1 MVLCHRCGQ
10 RPAKIPINQIIDGK
24 QVYMALCEVCY
35 EEVMKETSQSASKL
49 DKFGRD
55 LTQMAREGRLD
66 PVIGRKDE
74 IERVIHILSRR
85 TKNNPVLIGD
95 PGVGKTAIVEGLAQK
110 IVNGQVPEPLRGKRV
125 FMLDL
130 ASIIAGTSHRGMFEQ
145 RLKDIITEVIGAQG
159 QIIMFVDEL
168 HTVVGAGSAEG
179 SMDAA
184 NILKPA
190 LARGELQMVGAT
202 TIDEYRKYIEKDAAL
217 ERRFQPIM
225 VNEPTAEDTV
235 AILIGLRERYEK
247 HHHVRISDEA
257 ITTAVKLSDRYISDR
272 FLPDK
277 AIDLIDEAC
286 ALIRLS
292 QVKEPENLKTVE
304 EELKE
309 LKDKAREKE
318 LSAEDKKTIKDK
330 IDNLEKVKSELLEIW
345 TKTKLEEIPE
355 VNEDAVIKVV
365 SRATGIPLE
374 RLSVAEKERLL
385 KLEDTIKKRIVGQE
399 KAISVL
405 SEAIRRARAGLKDPK
420 RPIGSF
426 LFLGPTGTGKTELAK
441 ALAESLYGNEEM
453 IVRIDM
459 SEYMEKHSVSKLIG
473 APPGYVGY
481 DQGGQLTEV
490 VRRKPFS
497 VILLD
502 EVEKA
507 HPDTF
512 NALLQIME
520 DGRLTDSKGRTV
532 DFKNT
537 ILIMTS
543 NVGSEFLRR
552 ETIGFGK
559 SKDSSKD
566 NEKEQA
572 NRIKDIDRRIFS
584 LLKDSFRP
592 EFLNRIDEIVIF
604 TNLNRDNI
612 KEIARRLVRK
622 SEKMLTEQGISLEID
637 EKAIEYL
644 VENGY
649 NDEYGARPLRRLIQK
664 ELDNVFSDMIIR
676 GDLVHGDL
684 LRVSSDDEGIKVTVS
699 KPVEASSKKKI
710 ENSAEI

>member
-10 RPAKIPINQIIDGK
+10 RPAKIPITRIVDGK

-35 EEVMKETSQSASKL
+35 QEVMQEISATASKL
-49 DKFGRD
+49 EKFGRD
-55 LTQMAREGRLD
+55 LTQMAREKKLD

-74 IERVIHILSRR
+74 IDRVIHILSRR

-110 IVNGQVPEPLRGKRV
+110 IVDGVVPEPLRGKRV

-130 ASIIAGTSHRGMFEQ
+130 ASIVAGTSHRGMFEE
-145 RLKDIITEVIGAQG
+145 RLKDIIQEVINASG
-159 QIIMFVDEL
+159 QIILFVDEL

-202 TIDEYRKYIEKDAAL
+202 TIDDYRKYIERDAAL
-217 ERRFQPIM
+217 ERRFQTIM
-225 VNEPTAEDTV
+225 VQEPTVEETIG
-235 AILIGLRERYEK
+235 ILEGLRERYEK
-247 HHHVRISDEA
+247 HHHVKILDESLEVA
-257 ITTAVKLSDRYISDR
+257 AKMSDRYISDR

-286 ALIRLS
+286 ALVRLS

-304 EELKE
+304 DEIESINKKLKKKDISEDEKKKFKEKVEE
-309 LKDKAREKE
+309 
-318 LSAEDKKTIKDK
+318 
-330 IDNLEKVKSELLEIW
+330 LEKVKAELLEIW
-345 TKTKLEEIPE
+345 TKTKLEETAEVGPE
-355 VNEDAVIKVV
+355 SVYKVI

-374 RLSVAEKERLL
+374 SLNVEERERLL
-385 KLEDTIKKRIVGQE
+385 NLEKTISKRIVNQ
-399 KAISVL
+399 KNAVSTL
-405 SEAIRRARAGLKDPK
+405 SEAIRRARAGLKDPR
-420 RPIGSF
+420 RPIGAF
-426 LFLGPTGTGKTELAK
+426 LFLGPTGVGKTELAK
-441 ALAESLYGNEEM
+441 ALAEALYGDEDM
-453 IVRIDM
+453 LVRLDM

-473 APPGYVGY
+473 APPGYIGF
-481 DQGGQLTEV
+481 DQGGQLTDV

-543 NVGSEFLRR
+543 NVGSEVLRR
-552 ETIGFGK
+552 QEIGFDKGTK
-559 SKDSSKD
+559 KEKAEA
-566 NEKEQA
+566 EKEFN
-572 NRIKDIDRRIFS
+572 NRITEM
-584 LLKDSFRP
+584 LKDSFRP
-592 EFLNRIDEIVIF
+592 EFLNRIDEIVTF
-604 TNLNRDNI
+604 TNLTPENI
-612 KEIARRLVRK
+612 KEIARRLV
-622 SEKMLTEQGISLEID
+622 EKTKKLLSEQGINFDLNASAITYLA
-637 EKAIEYL
+637 EK
-644 VENGY
+644 GY
-649 NDEYGARPLRRLIQK
+649 SEEYGARPLRRLIQK
-664 ELDNVFSDMIIR
+664 ELDNVLSERIIR
-676 GDLVHGDL
+676 GDLEKGEKVI
-684 LRVSSDDEGIKVTVS
+684 VKSDKNGLVIDVAKKSKVKS
-699 KPVEASSKKKI
+699 NKK
-710 ENSAEI
+710 

>member
-35 EEVMKETSQSASKL
+35 EEVMRETSQTASKL
-49 DKFGRD
+49 DKYGRD
-55 LTQMAREGRLD
+55 LTQLAREGKLD

-74 IERVIHILSRR
+74 IERVLSRR

-110 IVNGQVPEPLRGKRV
+110 IVGGQVPELLRGKRV

-225 VNEPTAEDTV
+225 VNEPTTEDTIN
-235 AILIGLRERYEK
+235 ILKGLRERYEK
-247 HHHVRISDEA
+247 HHQVRITDEA
-257 ITTAVKLSDRYISDR
+257 IHTAVKMSDRYISDR

-292 QVKEPENLKTVE
+292 QVKEPENLRTVE
-304 EELKE
+304 EQLKDLKE
-309 LKDKAREKE
+309 KSRVKDLNQDEK
-318 LSAEDKKTIKDK
+318 KKIKDN
-330 IDNLEKVKSELLEIW
+330 IDELERVRNELIEIW
-345 TKTKLEEIPE
+345 TKTKLEEVPE
-355 VNEDAVIKVV
+355 VGEDAVIKVV
-365 SRATGIPLE
+365 SRATNIPLE

-385 KLEDTIKKRIVGQE
+385 HLEDTLKKRIVGQN
-399 KAISVL
+399 KAITAL
-405 SEAIRRARAGLKDPK
+405 SEAIRRARAGLKDLK

-441 ALAESLYGNEEM
+441 ALAEALYGNEDM
-453 IVRIDM
+453 IVRLDM

-473 APPGYVGY
+473 APPGYIGY
-481 DQGGQLTEV
+481 DQGGQLTEI

-497 VILLD
+497 VVLLD
-502 EVEKA
+502 EIEKA

-532 DFKNT
+532 DFKNA

-543 NVGSEFLRR
+543 NVGSEFLRKQG
-552 ETIGFGK
+552 IGFDKG
-559 SKDSSKD
+559 SDKDREESAKD
-566 NEKEQA
+566 F
-572 NRIKDIDRRIFS
+572 DRRVFTI
-584 LLKDSFRP
+584 LKDSFRP
-592 EFLNRIDEIVIF
+592 EFLNRIDEIIIF
-604 TNLNRDNI
+604 TSLSKGDI
-612 KEIARRLVRK
+612 KEIALRQVKK
-622 SEKMLTEQGISLEID
+622 SEKLLSEQGIFLSID
-637 EKAIEYL
+637 DKAIDYL
-644 VENGY
+644 VEHGY

-664 ELDNVFSDMIIR
+664 ELDNVFSDMIIK
-676 GDLVHGDL
+676 GDLSSGYSIIVTSDKDGL
-684 LRVSSDDEGIKVTVS
+684 KTTIAKTSEVSVLNK
-699 KPVEASSKKKI
+699 
-710 ENSAEI
+710 

>member
-1 MVLCHRCGQ
+1 
-10 RPAKIPINQIIDGK
+10 
-24 QVYMALCEVCY
+24 MAVCEVCY
-35 EEVMKETSQSASKL
+35 EELMRETSQSASKL

-55 LTQMAREGRLD
+55 LTQLARENKLD

-145 RLKDIITEVIGAQG
+145 RLKDIITEVISAQG

-225 VNEPTAEDTV
+225 VNEPTPADTV
-235 AILIGLRERYEK
+235 DILKGLRERYEK
-247 HHHVRISDEA
+247 HHQVRITDEA
-257 ITTAVKLSDRYISDR
+257 INTAVKMSGRYISDR

-304 EELKE
+304 EELSQLKE
-309 LKDKAREKE
+309 KSREKD
-318 LSAEDKKTIKDK
+318 LSNDDKKSIKDK
-330 IDNLEKVKSELLEIW
+330 IDNLEKVRSELLEIW

-365 SRATGIPLE
+365 ARATGIPLE

-385 KLEDTIKKRIVGQE
+385 HLEDTIKKRIVGQE
-399 KAISVL
+399 KAISEL
-405 SEAIRRARAGLKDPK
+405 SEAIRRARAGMKDPK

-441 ALAESLYGNEEM
+441 ALAEALYGNEDM
-453 IVRIDM
+453 IVRLDM

-473 APPGYVGY
+473 APPGYIGY
-481 DQGGQLTEV
+481 DQGGQLTEI

-543 NVGSEFLRR
+543 NIGSEFLRK
-552 ETIGFGK
+552 EGIGF
-559 SKDSSKD
+559 
-566 NEKEQA
+566 EKGSAKEK
-572 NRIKDIDRRIFS
+572 NRDEVAKEIDKRVFS
-584 LLKDSFRP
+584 ILKDSFRP
-592 EFLNRIDEIVIF
+592 EFLNRIDEIVVF
-604 TNLNRDNI
+604 TSLTKEDIR
-612 KEIARRLVRK
+612 EIARRQVKK
-622 SEKMLTEQGISLEID
+622 SEKMLSEQNITLEVD
-637 EKAIEYL
+637 EKAVDYL

-664 ELDNVFSDMIIR
+664 DLDNVLSGMIIK
-676 GDLVHGDL
+676 GDLSANELV
-684 LRVSSDDEGIKVTVS
+684 RVSADQSGLKITVIKNADVAAR
-699 KPVEASSKKKI
+699 KEL
-710 ENSAEI
+710 N

>member
-10 RPAKIPINQIIDGK
+10 RPARIPITRIIDGK

-35 EEVMKETSQSASKL
+35 QEVMEETSDTAGKL
-49 DKFGRD
+49 EKFGRD
-55 LTQMAREGRLD
+55 LTLMAKDGKLD

-74 IERVIHILSRR
+74 IDRVIHILSRR

-110 IVNGQVPEPLRGKRV
+110 IVEGIVPEPLRGKRV

-130 ASIIAGTSHRGMFEQ
+130 ASIVAGTSHRGMFEE
-145 RLKDIITEVIGAQG
+145 RLKDIIQEVINASG
-159 QIIMFVDEL
+159 QIILFVDEL

-190 LARGELQMVGAT
+190 LSRGELQMVGAT
-202 TIDEYRKYIEKDAAL
+202 TIDDYRKYIERDAAL
-217 ERRFQPIM
+217 ERRFQPVM
-225 VNEPTAEDTV
+225 VNEPTPAQTV
-235 AILIGLRERYEK
+235 AILEGLRDRYEQ
-247 HHHVRISDEA
+247 HHHVKISDEA
-257 ITTAVKLSDRYISDR
+257 IEAAVKMSDRYISDR

-286 ALIRLS
+286 ALVRLS

-304 EELKE
+304 EEIESVNKKLKKKDLSSDE
-309 LKDKAREKE
+309 KTKLKSR
-318 LSAEDKKTIKDK
+318 AES
-330 IDNLEKVKSELLEIW
+330 LEKVKVELLEIW
-345 TKTKLEEIPE
+345 TKTKLEETPIVE
-355 VNEDAVIKVV
+355 EEAVYKVV

-374 RLSVAEKERLL
+374 SLNVAERERLL
-385 KLEDTIKKRIVGQE
+385 KLEETISKRIVDQ
-399 KAISVL
+399 KNAISVL

-420 RPIGSF
+420 RPIGAF
-426 LFLGPTGTGKTELAK
+426 LFLGPTGVGKTELAK
-441 ALAESLYGNEEM
+441 ALAEALYGDEDM
-453 IVRIDM
+453 MVRLDM

-473 APPGYVGY
+473 APPGYIGY
-481 DQGGQLTEV
+481 DQGGQLTDV

-502 EVEKA
+502 EIEKA

-537 ILIMTS
+537 MLIMTS

-552 ETIGFGK
+552 SEIGFEKGNK
-559 SKDSSKD
+559 KGREE
-566 NEKEQA
+566 NEKEF
-572 NRIKDIDRRIFS
+572 NSRISDI
-584 LLKDSFRP
+584 LKDSFRP
-592 EFLNRIDEIVIF
+592 EFLNRIDEVVIF
-604 TNLNRDNI
+604 TNLSIEDTQ
-612 KEIARRLVRK
+612 EITRR
-622 SEKMLTEQGISLEID
+622 MLKKTQLMLAEQGIGMDVNES
-637 EKAIEYL
+637 AIKYL
-644 VENGY
+644 SDKGY
-649 NDEYGARPLRRLIQK
+649 SEEYGARPLRRLVQK
-664 ELDNVFSDMIIR
+664 EIDNI
-676 GDLVHGDL
+676 L
-684 LRVSSDDEGIKVTVS
+684 
-699 KPVEASSKKKI
+699 SSKIIKCELVKGEKVKIAGSKNGLVIDVLKDSKVKVGKK
-710 ENSAEI
+710 